1 MKKRI
6 LSLLICAVLV
16 LSFSGC
22 TGEKVNTDSKSTT
35 TASEPTVP
43 LEIEGYTRIDSSY
56 ITFESPLFEKV
67 KLTKGYES
75 LDTDGQRAAYKLID
89 SYVMYISNEKIDG
102 DYKVL
107 PIDMRGI
114 TLSQAEL
121 HLIISAYSMDHPEIF
136 WIESKFAYYTT
147 DKQTF
152 LQLNSGLSADEI
164 MADAVKMKKTFDSMF
179 KGVKAQMSQY
189 DRELW
194 LHNALNAKCEYAD
207 TKDEKTDDFRIYTCV
222 GALVDGV
229 AVCEGYSRAMQI
241 LLSAAGIDCYYVLG
255 VGNET
260 LHMWNTVKIDSDW
273 YFLDA
278 TWNDN
283 DSMGAEFD
291 YFNLNTDQILK
302 DHTIS
307 PLYWELTEEE
317 VCGNETTGAANFN
330 LFVPECVKKDWGFY
344 SQKSIPI
351 DGFDDVNLQKIADA
365 MTEAVNTAQ
374 KVVYIYIDPEY
385 LDYEQA
391 VDNLF
396 YSGDYA
402 IFTCISKANESLA
415 DVKIKED
422 YVSAVESPEF
432 SVVTVYIEY

>member
-1 MKKRI
+1 
-6 LSLLICAVLV
+6 
-16 LSFSGC
+16 
-22 TGEKVNTDSKSTT
+22 
-35 TASEPTVP
+35 
-43 LEIEGYTRIDSSY
+43 
-56 ITFESPLFEKV
+56 
-67 KLTKGYES
+67 
-75 LDTDGQRAAYKLID
+75 
-89 SYVMYISNEKIDG
+89 
-102 DYKVL
+102 
-107 PIDMRGI
+107 MRGI

-136 WIESKFAYYTT
+136 WIDSKFAYYTT

-152 LQLNSGLSADEI
+152 LQLNSGLSASEI
-164 MADAVKMKKTFDSMF
+164 IADAQKIKKTFDTMF
-179 KGVKAQMSQY
+179 KGVKADMSQY

-194 LHNALNAKCEYAD
+194 LHNALTAKCEYAN
-207 TKDEKTDDFRIYTCV
+207 TKDEKTDMFRIYTCV
-222 GALVDGV
+222 GALVDGF

-255 VGNET
+255 VGTET

-273 YFLDA
+273 YFLDV

-283 DSMGAEFD
+283 DSMGAEYD
-291 YFNLNTDQILK
+291 YFNLNTDQILN

-307 PLYWELTEEE
+307 PLYWDLTPEE
-317 VCGNETTGAANFN
+317 VCGNENTGAANFN

-344 SQKSIPI
+344 SQKSIPM
-351 DGFDDVNLQKIADA
+351 DGFDDINLQKIADA
-365 MTEAVNTAQ
+365 MVEAVNTSQ
-374 KVVYIYIDPEY
+374 KVIYIYIDAEY

-402 IFTCISKANESLA
+402 IFTCISKANEQLA
-415 DVKIKED
+415 DTKIQEN